1 MQVVV
6 NDLSAKFPCSD
17 VREGQEM
24 MKNFIETYY
33 LVKDVMKNNSILLDK
48 DYRSFELAK
57 DYRMEQWLNDA
68 RIDVE
73 LRRKFRRII
82 NQSYTFDSKE
92 FEQEYHW
99 KLEAEFRHEELIS
112 KSCQLAYEMEGVL
125 ISFLSDPYWRR
136 TIVQGIYTYL
146 DESGEM
152 ISEQADVPNVSCSEN
167 AIAFR
172 DEQGQIRALQE
183 VESIHSGMDIYM
195 CRNEAFPNLIFCEN
209 ALKQLKTEIG
219 GTEAGQVY
227 RRLKELQLAA
237 KEMKDKF
244 IPSKLTHATPESLT
258 TLQMFEEEHKI
269 MLPNGQKQ
277 LFSWHIRFTGGYA
290 GRIFFEPILNE
301 SKIYIGH
308 IGRKLPTAKYH

>member
-6 NDLSAKFPCSD
+6 NDLSAKFPCLD
-17 VREGQEM
+17 VRAGQEV

-33 LVKDVMKNNSILLDK
+33 LVKDVIENNSILLDK
-48 DYRSFELAK
+48 NYCSFELAK
-57 DYRMEQWLNDA
+57 DYRIEQWLNDV

-99 KLEAEFRHEELIS
+99 KLEAEFHHEELVS

-125 ISFLSDPYWRR
+125 ISFLSAPYWKR

-146 DESGEM
+146 DEFGEM

-172 DEQGQIRALQE
+172 EEQRQIRALQE
-183 VESIHSGMDIYM
+183 VEAIYSGMDIYM
-195 CRNEAFPNLIFCEN
+195 CRNEAFPNLIFCDN
-209 ALKQLKTEIG
+209 ALKQLQSEIG
-219 GTEAGQVY
+219 GTEARQVY
-227 RRLKELQLAA
+227 RRLKELQHTA
-237 KEMKDKF
+237 KEMRGKF
-244 IPSKLTHATPESLT
+244 NPDKLTHASPESRT
-258 TLQMFEEEHKI
+258 TLRMFEEEHKI
-269 MLPNGQKQ
+269 MLPNGQKH

-290 GRIFFEPILNE
+290 GRIFFEAIPNE